1 MNNNVVKKIA
11 TITGWV
17 ALGISVI
24 LALVYYV
31 GIGDDQKVAA
41 NVNLLM
47 TWTQILLIIIIVFA
61 FLIGPILS
69 ILTNPKSLVKGLVSL
84 GVLGVVILLAFIF
97 SKADVTTVNL
107 LYEIE
112 GLQQKLKLTEVGLIS
127 FYIIASLTILAILF
141 SEIKSLLKL

>member
-1 MNNNVVKKIA
+1 MNNNTVKKIA

-17 ALGISVI
+17 ALGISVL
-24 LALVYYV
+24 LAVIYYV
-31 GIGDDQKVAA
+31 GIGNEVKVAA

-47 TWTQILLIIIIVFA
+47 NWTQILLIVIIVFA

-69 ILTNPKSLVKGLVSL
+69 VLTNPKSLVKGLISI
-84 GVLGVVILLAFIF
+84 GVLGIIILFAFIF
-97 SKADVTTVNL
+97 AKADVTTVNL

-112 GLQQKLKLTEVGLIS
+112 GLQQKLKFTEVGLIS
-127 FYIIASLTILAILF
+127 FYIIASLTILAILL